1 MTKLL
6 FLGVALISVAGCE
19 RVTEYKCSPAQIEA
33 AKEQFYF
40 CKLGAPYGPASCWDE
55 AARAHC
61 EIQREFMR
69 TGEQV
74 K

>member
-1 MTKLL
+1 MIKPL
-6 FLGVALISVAGCE
+6 FLVVALISLAGCE

-33 AKEQFYF
+33 ARAQFTF
-40 CKLGAPYGPASCWDE
+40 CKEGNPDFIRSCWDE

-61 EIQREFMR
+61 EITR

>member
-1 MTKLL
+1 MIKPL
-6 FLGVALISVAGCE
+6 FLVVALACLAGCE
-19 RVTEYKCSPAQIEA
+19 RVTEYKCSAAQIEA

-40 CKLGAPYGPASCWDE
+40 CKLGAPYGSASCWDE

-61 EIQREFMR
+61 EITR